1 MKLLIL
7 FFGTA
12 RRKEPKEEP
21 PSAHLPLKT
30 THIFGSAARR
40 ALRALCGAPLF
51 PKNAPKF
58 FNAPKMRSESSR
70 QHRFARCFPL
80 CILYFPLYNYLQSH
94 PTSLEQREE
103 ISSVFT
109 LKVPHRKEREAHVLR
124 RLVKWEKS

>member
-40 ALRALCGAPLF
+40 ALRALCGAALF
-51 PKNAPKF
+51 PKNVSGFIHAPDVRTELCHPSYPL
-58 FNAPKMRSESSR
+58 FNIR
-70 QHRFARCFPL
+70 
-80 CILYFPLYNYLQSH
+80 N
-94 PTSLEQREE
+94 
-103 ISSVFT
+103 
-109 LKVPHRKEREAHVLR
+109 
-124 RLVKWEKS
+124 KSYKSGIMKKA